1 MRQNKNLQRG
11 RQEYLALRL
20 FSEVGNSNS
29 SEIRPVSALYVP
41 CHRYFHVI
49 VNPAT
54 IFRRDKLLP
63 SHPSPES
70 QNKIVITK
78 Y

>member
-1 MRQNKNLQRG
+1 MSTRGTIFTRQNKNLQRG

-29 SEIRPVSALYVP
+29 SEIKPVSALYVP
-41 CHRYFHVI
+41 CQRYFNAV

-54 IFRRDKLLP
+54 ICRRD
-63 SHPSPES
+63 
-70 QNKIVITK
+70 
-78 Y
+78 